1 MTTEALE
8 SAGAEATGGENSGG
22 ALDEAGKSTAG
33 KPTGDDTE
41 GNRLKRRN
49 DELAGK
55 WKAEKEAREKAEQ
68 QLADIER
75 EKATTAEKLAVE
87 QGKWEDVLAARDQKL
102 ADLTAKLAEKDT
114 ALQGLENGIR
124 ERSIIDRLTEAEGL
138 NAPPAKVRRA
148 YLGLVVDKG
157 LDRYPDADAL
167 DKEAEKREKLL
178 RKEYPELF
186 EAAKPTTTGGSPPT
200 AGKPQSKAGVW
211 KNLR

>member
-1 MTTEALE
+1 MTVEAE
-8 SAGAEATGGENSGG
+8 KTGAEGAGSESSGG
-22 ALDEAGKSTAG
+22 ASDEAGKSAAG

-55 WKAEKEAREKAEQ
+55 WKAEKEAREKAEK

-75 EKATTAEKLAVE
+75 EKSTTAEKLAVE
-87 QGKWEDVLAARDQKL
+87 QGKWQDVLGARDQKI
-102 ADLTAKLAEKDT
+102 ADLTAALAEKDS
-114 ALQGLENGIR
+114 AISGLENGNR
-124 ERSIIDRLTEAEGL
+124 ERTIIDRLTESEGL

-148 YLGLVVDKG
+148 YLGLVVDQG

-167 DKEAEKREKLL
+167 EKEIEKRENLL

-186 EAAKPTTTGGSPPT
+186 GSTKPTTTGGSPPKT
-200 AGKPQSKAGVW
+200 GKPQAKDAPW
-211 KNLR
+211 NALR